1 MRAFIHMPETILDRV
16 TEQMKIA
23 MKARKKERVAALR
36 LMLAEL
42 KNVEI
47 DERIKLDDLRT
58 LAILDKMSKQRND
71 AKVQYREAGRKDLE
85 EKEGFELSVIEEF
98 MPEKLGEK
106 EIVDLVD
113 KVIRETGAEGMQD
126 MGNIMSI
133 LKPKVQ
139 GKADM
144 SKVSVLVKS
153 KLN

>member
-1 MRAFIHMPETILDRV
+1 MRAFIHMPETILGRV

-47 DERIKLDDLRT
+47 DERIELDDLRT

-71 AKVQYREAGRKDLE
+71 SKEQYREAGRKDLE

-113 KVIRETGAEGMQD
+113 KAIRETGAEGMQD

-144 SKVSVLVKS
+144 SMVSALVKS

>member
-1 MRAFIHMPETILDRV
+1 MPETILDRV

-42 KNVEI
+42 RNVEI
-47 DERIKLDDLRT
+47 DERIKLDDLRA

-71 AKVQYREAGRKDLE
+71 SKAQYREAGRKDLE

-113 KVIRETGAEGMQD
+113 KAIRETGAEGMQD

-144 SKVSVLVKS
+144 SMVSALVKS

>member
-1 MRAFIHMPETILDRV
+1 MRAFIHMPETILGRV

-47 DERIKLDDLRT
+47 DERIELDDLRT

-71 AKVQYREAGRKDLE
+71 SKEQYREAGRKDLE

-106 EIVDLVD
+106 VDGFFD
-113 KVIRETGAEGMQD
+113 GAERCSG
-126 MGNIMSI
+126 IRWHHSCTCRHIFLPVVPRWI
-133 LKPKVQ
+133 L
-139 GKADM
+139 
-144 SKVSVLVKS
+144 
-153 KLN
+153 

>member
-42 KNVEI
+42 RNVEI
-47 DERIKLDDLRT
+47 DERIKLDDLRA

-71 AKVQYREAGRKDLE
+71 SKAQYREAGRKDLE

-113 KVIRETGAEGMQD
+113 KAIRETGAEGMQD

-144 SKVSVLVKS
+144 SMVSALVKS